1 MILVSA
7 CLLGIDCKY
16 NGSNN
21 DNIKVKEYL
30 KNKEFIIV
38 CPEQLGGLTTPRD
51 PSEIV
56 KFDNSEIMDKAYKVI
71 SNKNIDVTKNF
82 IKGANETLKIA
93 QIYNC
98 KEAILKDGSPSC
110 GSNFIY
116 DGSFTGNKI
125 KGEGLTAKLLRDNNI
140 KVISENELE

>member
-16 NGSNN
+16 DDRNN
-21 DNIKVKEYL
+21 ENEKVKEYL
-30 KNKEFIIV
+30 NGKEFVIV

-56 KFDNSEIMDKAYKVI
+56 ECKVL
-71 SNKNIDVTKNF
+71 SNKGKDVSDNF
-82 IKGANETLKIA
+82 SKGARETLKIA
-93 QIYNC
+93 KLYNC

-110 GSNFIY
+110 GSTYIY
-116 DGSFTGNKI
+116 DGSFTKSKI
-125 KGEGLTAKLLRDNNI
+125 HGEGVTTTLLRQNNI
-140 KVISENELE
+140 KVISEKQL

>member
-21 DNIKVKEYL
+21 DNAKVKEYL
-30 KNKEFIIV
+30 KNKAFVIA

-56 KFDNSEIMDKAYKVI
+56 KCDKDGIINENYKII
-71 SNKNIDVTKNF
+71 SNKYVDVTRNF

-93 QIYNC
+93 KIYNC
-98 KEAILKDGSPSC
+98 KEAILKYGSPSC

-116 DGSFTGNKI
+116 DGSFTGNKVI
-125 KGEGLTAKLLRDNNI
+125 GEGVTTKLLRDNNI
-140 KVISENELE
+140 KVISENDL

>member
-21 DNIKVKEYL
+21 DNAKVKEYL
-30 KNKEFIIV
+30 KNKAFVIA

-56 KFDNSEIMDKAYKVI
+56 KCDKDGIINENYKII
-71 SNKNIDVTKNF
+71 SNKYVDVTRNF

-93 QIYNC
+93 KIYNC

-125 KGEGLTAKLLRDNNI
+125 IGEGVTAKLLRENNI
-140 KVISENELE
+140 KVISENDL